1 MKTLAFHFI
10 VYLFIYFALLYDTFC
25 TIDINL
31 SQLEYLAARLDPFE
45 CRRLIAALHY
55 TSYELPMN
63 LAAAERTVE
72 EDIPC
77 IRQLVHWNSSPEEGL
92 GQSHEVLVHRLRQL
106 GRNDLADW
114 LGKSTFKQLGM
125 DMERIMDR
133 PFDKL
138 GEQETETSYPL
149 TIDPIESP
157 ENDDFWS
164 QLNIILLAI
173 MLGLMG
179 TLLTLIGYIIFY
191 IIKVRL
197 RRKKYRKMKQEA
209 DIDKPCE

>member
-1 MKTLAFHFI
+1 MKNLEFHFT
-10 VYLFIYFALLYDTFC
+10 VYLFVYFALLYDTFS

-63 LAAAERTVE
+63 LAAA
-72 EDIPC
+72 
-77 IRQLVHWNSSPEEGL
+77 VHWNSSPNEGL
-92 GQSHEVLVHRLRQL
+92 GQSHEALVHRLRQL
-106 GRNDLADW
+106 NRNDLADW

-125 DMERIMDR
+125 DMERIMNR
-133 PFDKL
+133 SFDKL
-138 GEQETETSYPL
+138 SEQEIETYYPL
-149 TIDPIESP
+149 TIDPIENP
-157 ENDDFWS
+157 GNDDFWS

-197 RRKKYRKMKQEA
+197 RRTKYR
-209 DIDKPCE
+209 